1 MTRWRVGFAV
11 LRALTAL
18 GLLLALVAPV
28 SAHVSA
34 LPSGARV
41 EPSPPTATAVATAPG
56 PSAVVAA
63 SPTAGSWWV
72 VLALTALT
80 LGRRRPRR
88 GLALG
93 LCLALAVFAFA
104 SGFHSV
110 HHLGARDPS
119 HQCAIA
125 SIAAQAPADLPMP
138 VRFEPTLEP
147 APRSG
152 APPGPGAAGC
162 GPAPRRVPDP
172 AWSGAPGRNGR
183 AAEARDRRSPYLG
196 VLRRLG
202 EL

>member
-125 SIAAQAPADLPMP
+125 SIAAQAPADLAMS
-138 VRFEPTLEP
+138 VDFEPTLELER
-147 APRSG
+147 RSG
-152 APPGPGAAGC
+152 AHADDRAPAGQ
-162 GPAPRRVPDP
+162 ALRPD
-172 AWSGAPGRNGR
+172 SGR
-183 AAEARDRRSPYLG
+183 APPALA
-196 VLRRLG
+196 
-202 EL
+202 